1 MMATSE
7 YPTSYFSK
15 KLDCVLAVGDL
26 TYGSEY
32 LTSQL
37 EYPRWDEIFFSTGE
51 FGGSYLNPPP
61 SLLLVKPFISFRYSM
76 ACILEA
82 CARVPCIFRSYSYS
96 LKSLQISMIWIL
108 ECGYGFE
115 DLVLRAF
122 SRLLSTMVWFK
133 SLRLLDVDDFQM
145 ATSCYQANNMKR
157 LDLAS
162 VAATQRIWLEKNR
175 VVMSSSTETQN
186 PLKVLNSEKYIVSP
200 NLREIICL
208 FRSPHFTTC
217 CHCQLVIEW
226 ASLL

>member
-1 MMATSE
+1 MVTSK
-7 YPTSYFSK
+7 YPISYFSK

-51 FGGSYLNPPP
+51 FGVSYLNPPP

-96 LKSLQISMIWIL
+96 LKSLLISVIWIF

-122 SRLLSTMVWFK
+122 SRLLSTMVWLK
-133 SLRLLDVDDFQM
+133 SLYVICYSWMLTTSRWLQV
-145 ATSCYQANNMKR
+145 ATKP
-157 LDLAS
+157 
-162 VAATQRIWLEKNR
+162 TI
-175 VVMSSSTETQN
+175 
-186 PLKVLNSEKYIVSP
+186 
-200 NLREIICL
+200 
-208 FRSPHFTTC
+208 
-217 CHCQLVIEW
+217 
-226 ASLL
+226 